1 MNQASPSPFVRPT
14 VPDGELAALAATPA
28 PPATDPLPPRPLPP
42 RPRRVDR
49 IASSI
54 GPLARKQ
61 WLGRDG
67 SRAAER
73 EFRRAER
80 LLDRGVR
87 APLPIGW
94 LPATRERPAV
104 TFSAWI
110 EGACE
115 LADAWERATQGSA
128 TQSSAAATAPRDARR
143 ARRRLLNAVGF
154 EVAALHRAG
163 FGHGDLHA
171 RNVLV
176 DARGDA
182 WFVDLARL
190 RRAGRSAQ
198 QRDLHALYHHFAWRT
213 TARERLEFATTAE
226 ELPRDRAARH
236 RQLRALAAAAE
247 SSRQRFLRHHER
259 RCDGSGRA
267 FARFNCGRVHGVR
280 RADLPEELRVELEA
294 LLQGDLA
301 QLPARLR
308 AAGATPLHATATS
321 ALFRLERAGRALA
334 LKWFDD
340 RGPLRRLLRGSRAA
354 RAWRNAFRFE
364 MAQLPTPRA
373 WLFAQDATGA
383 RRPSSVLVT
392 DFVDDAPRLAD
403 ALAGLLAGSAAEGAA
418 TRRPRLAPP
427 LVALAAA
434 LARLHDEGLSHRD
447 LKAENVL
454 LPATG
459 GVAFIDLDGVR
470 RRPATPERV
479 ARDLMR
485 LNASFRDP
493 RTVTWRLRLAFLA
506 EYRQARRLRRPP
518 WRALRDAVAQRTAD
532 KWLRQPNAR
541 H

>member
-1 MNQASPSPFVRPT
+1 MNQASPPPFVRPT
-14 VPDGELAALAATPA
+14 VPEGELAALAATPA
-28 PPATDPLPPRPLPP
+28 PPAADPLPP

-49 IASSI
+49 IASSV

-80 LLDRGVR
+80 LLERGVR

-94 LPATRERPAV
+94 LAATRERPAV

-110 EGACE
+110 EGARE
-115 LADAWERATQGSA
+115 LADAWERATEGGA
-128 TQSSAAATAPRDARR
+128 TATAPRDARR
-143 ARRRLLNAVGF
+143 ARRRLLSAVGL

-163 FGHGDLHA
+163 YAHGDLHA

-213 TARERLEFATTAE
+213 SARERLEFATTAE
-226 ELPRDRAARH
+226 ELPRDRVARH
-236 RQLRALAAAAE
+236 RRLRALAAAAE
-247 SSRQRFLRHHER
+247 RSRQRFLRHHER

-267 FARFNCGRVHGVR
+267 FAPFDGDRVYGVR
-280 RADLPEELRVELEA
+280 RADLPEELRAELEA
-294 LLQGDLA
+294 LLRGELA
-301 QLPARLR
+301 ALPDALR
-308 AAGATPLHATATS
+308 AAGATPIHATATS

-403 ALAGLLAGSAAEGAA
+403 ALTGPLAGGAAERGAN
-418 TRRPRLAPP
+418 RPPRLAPP

-454 LPATG
+454 LPAAG

-470 RRPATPERV
+470 RRPATLDRV

-506 EYRQARRLRRPP
+506 EYRQARRLQRPP
-518 WRALRDAVAQRTAD
+518 WRALRDAVARRTAD

>member
-1 MNQASPSPFVRPT
+1 MNQASPSRFVRPT
-14 VPDGELAALAATPA
+14 VPEGELAALAATPA
-28 PPATDPLPPRPLPP
+28 PPAADPLPP

-49 IASSI
+49 IASSV

-80 LLDRGVR
+80 LLEHGVR

-104 TFSAWI
+104 AFSAWI
-110 EGACE
+110 EGARE
-115 LADAWERATQGSA
+115 LADAWERATEGGA
-128 TQSSAAATAPRDARR
+128 TEGGATVPRDARR
-143 ARRRLLNAVGF
+143 ARRRLLSAVGL

-163 FGHGDLHA
+163 FAHGDLHA
-171 RNVLV
+171 RNVLI

-190 RRAGRSAQ
+190 RRAGRLGQ

-226 ELPRDRAARH
+226 ELPRDRTARH
-236 RQLRALAAAAE
+236 RRLRALAAAAE
-247 SSRQRFLRHHER
+247 RSRQRFLRHHER

-267 FARFNCGRVHGVR
+267 FAPFDCGRVHGVR
-280 RADLPEELRVELEA
+280 RADLPDELRVELEA

-301 QLPARLR
+301 KLPDALR

-364 MAQLPTPRA
+364 MAALPTPRA
-373 WLFAQDATGA
+373 WLFAQNATGA
-383 RRPSSVLVT
+383 RRPASVLVT
-392 DFVDDAPRLAD
+392 DFIDDAPRLAD
-403 ALAGLLAGSAAEGAA
+403 ALAGRLAGGAAEGAA

-454 LPATG
+454 LPASG

-518 WRALRDAVAQRTAD
+518 WRALRDAVATFTAD